1 MSASMSLPATAA
13 VGLRAPHVR
22 EVLNTRPAVPWFEVH
37 SENYFADGGP
47 ALAAL
52 LRIRADYPLSLHG
65 VGLSLGSTDPLDRD
79 HIAKLKRLIARVEP
93 AQVSEHLCW
102 SGVGGRSFNDL
113 LPLPYTE
120 ESLDHVCARIARVQ
134 DLLGRE
140 IAVENVSAYVT
151 FPEDTMSEADFVARV
166 ARRTGCKLL
175 LDINNVHVNAS
186 NHGFDAD
193 DYIAAIPSDAVTE
206 YHLAGFDVRGTQLI
220 DTHGAPVAPD
230 VWALFSRTVA
240 RMGPRPTLVEWDTD
254 LPAFAILEAEARTA
268 QGILESAHAVVA

>member
-93 AQVSEHLCW
+93 AQVSEFAPSTRCRCMASACRW
-102 SGVGGRSFNDL
+102 ARPIRSTAITL
-113 LPLPYTE
+113 
-120 ESLDHVCARIARVQ
+120 
-134 DLLGRE
+134 
-140 IAVENVSAYVT
+140 
-151 FPEDTMSEADFVARV
+151 
-166 ARRTGCKLL
+166 
-175 LDINNVHVNAS
+175 AS
-186 NHGFDAD
+186 
-193 DYIAAIPSDAVTE
+193 
-206 YHLAGFDVRGTQLI
+206 
-220 DTHGAPVAPD
+220 
-230 VWALFSRTVA
+230 
-240 RMGPRPTLVEWDTD
+240 
-254 LPAFAILEAEARTA
+254 
-268 QGILESAHAVVA
+268 